1 MSKGH
6 PGASEMYLKK
16 KNIRES
22 REKKRLLHKEAM
34 DYYFAHF
41 NNKGGNQK
49 VLNRKTI
56 LQIK

>member
-22 REKKRLLHKEAM
+22 REINRILHKEAM

-41 NNKGGNQK
+41 NSKGDN
-49 VLNRKTI
+49 
-56 LQIK
+56 

>member
-16 KNIRES
+16 KNTRES

-41 NNKGGNQK
+41 NNKGDNQK